1 MLTEISL
8 EDLKARYLEIIKRV
22 CQGESFAIT
31 MEGKH
36 VAEMRP
42 HAARCGDEETLKVLE
57 ELCSP
62 RFEGATDEVIRERLG
77 EGLR

>member
-1 MLTEISL
+1 MPTEIGL
-8 EDLKARYLEIIKRV
+8 EGLKARYFEIIKHV

-31 MEGKH
+31 IEGKQ

-62 RFEGATDEVIRERLG
+62 RFEGATDEAIRERLG